1 MLSHL
6 DHLRNILH
14 VAVHSTNHQMLHAGS
29 IAFAVLPDGSS
40 ARAAGCG
47 PAFLD
52 GGCGYDLGELK
63 HVRPLIWPV

>member
-1 MLSHL
+1 
-6 DHLRNILH
+6 
-14 VAVHSTNHQMLHAGS
+14 MLHAGS

-63 HVRPLIWPV
+63 RSGHSCGLFDLHCLPLLCDTCLHIVAVVLLK